1 LSILLFFAIFAVYF
15 VLLFCFAIFW
25 SFCCRMKSSVCFLE
39 IVVLRIGDVFLLLMI
54 NYVLVV
60 LGVALGV
67 VLGIGVVLDFGRLG
81 CCLKKAYSFLP
92 ALLFILK

>member
-1 LSILLFFAIFAVYF
+1 
-15 VLLFCFAIFW
+15 
-25 SFCCRMKSSVCFLE
+25 MKSSVCFLE
-39 IVVLRIGDVFLLLMI
+39 IVVLRIGDVFLFLMI

-67 VLGIGVVLDFGRLG
+67 VLGIGLDFGRLG
-81 CCLKKAYSFLP
+81 CCYCLKKAYSFLP